1 MEEKIKKLKEKLE
14 KIGTRHL
21 LRMIGIHF
29 ITFANDA
36 KDVAEQ
42 SDIFNKTKL
51 MSPQKQYTY
60 LAGLLMSTDDKSKCA
75 ITKDESMSLDESMKL
90 YEELESDV
98 QEITS
103 EYVKNFLDTD
113 IKSNVE
119 VIKRNLV
126 SMEAFT
132 SYFDTGILR
141 YPEQTVKL
149 IRILYSPFDTELKDM
164 MGLEIE
170 DYISFYQLV
179 SDSFEKSMTS
189 SKHAV
194 DNIIDFL
201 NSFNPDAVDVEKE
214 FHRLMELDQGRAGT
228 ELQTAMDS
236 LSTLK
241 VSDVIQQFGDKKGNK
256 LLEIFGLYR
265 ASREFSYY
273 NEKNPFAAQP
283 LCWIDAGET
292 LFIVHPNFVL
302 NAIYDHITDILENP
316 QNRFAD
322 KYKRIKAETV
332 ENQFLLLLK
341 KIFGDNA
348 IYHTNVCEERGT
360 KEHDILIEFNDYIL
374 IAEAKA
380 SKVREPFF
388 NPEKAYKRVSDHFNS
403 DIGIGGAY
411 EQAIILKK
419 SIEEKETAILYEKKT
434 TKFEIKNISKK
445 KILPLVLT
453 LNQFGGLA
461 VNTSFL
467 LKKEE
472 GQPYP
477 WVCNW
482 HDFDNIIEIL
492 QYLNKTPEDFVN
504 YLAWRI
510 DNHVNVLSS
519 DELDVIEG
527 YFLDPELKNRIKSS
541 PAFFPPNGPK
551 LIDKIYFESHG
562 IEYEYPA
569 MNHTTMIKKKKIG
582 RNELCPC
589 GSGKKFKKC
598 CIGKGIFD

>member
-1 MEEKIKKLKEKLE
+1 MEKKIEKLKEKLQ
-14 KIGTRHL
+14 KIGTRDL
-21 LRMIGIHF
+21 LGMIGIHF
-29 ITFANDA
+29 LTFANDA
-36 KDVAEQ
+36 KGVAEQ
-42 SDIFNKTKL
+42 SDIFNKTNL

-60 LAGLLMSTDDKSKCA
+60 LAGLLMSTEDKSNGA
-75 ITKDESMSLDESMKL
+75 ITKDEDSGL
-90 YEELESDV
+90 YEDLERDV

-103 EYVKNFLDTD
+103 EYVKNFLDVD
-113 IKSNVE
+113 IESDATG
-119 VIKRNLV
+119 IKRNLV

-141 YPEQTVKL
+141 YPEQTVEL
-149 IRILYSPFDTELKDM
+149 IRILYSPFNSELNDM
-164 MGLEIE
+164 TGLEIE

-179 SDSFEKSMTS
+179 WDAFETSMNS
-189 SKHAV
+189 SKHAME
-194 DNIIDFL
+194 NIKKFL
-201 NSFNPDAVDVEKE
+201 NSLNPYAVNVEKE
-214 FHRLMELDQGRAGT
+214 YHRLMAFAQGAASI
-228 ELQTAMDS
+228 ELQTAMDA

-241 VSDVIQQFGDKKGNK
+241 ESDVIQQFGDIKGKK
-256 LLEIFGLYR
+256 LLEIFGLHR
-265 ASREFSYY
+265 ESRGFSYY
-273 NEKNPFAAQP
+273 NEKNPFAEQP

-302 NAIYDHITDILENP
+302 NAIYNYITDILERP
-316 QNRFAD
+316 QNKFVD

-341 KIFGDNA
+341 KIFGDSA
-348 IYHTNVCEERGT
+348 TYHTSVCEERGT
-360 KEHDILIEFNDYIL
+360 KEHDILIEFNDYII
-374 IAEAKA
+374 IAEVKA

-419 SIEEKETAILYEKKT
+419 FIEEKETATLYEKKT
-434 TKFEIKNISKK
+434 AKFMIENTSKK

-453 LNQFGGLA
+453 LNQFGSLA
-461 VNTSFL
+461 VNTSL
-467 LKKEE
+467 LLEKEE

-482 HDFDNIIEIL
+482 HDFEDIIEIL
-492 QYLNKTPEDFVN
+492 QYLNKTPEDFIN

-510 DNHVNVLSS
+510 DNHTNVLSS

-527 YFLDPELKNRIKSS
+527 YFLDPQLRSRIKSG
-541 PAFFPPNGPK
+541 PVFFPPNGPS
-551 LIDKIYFESHG
+551 LIDKIYFEKHG
-562 IEYEYPA
+562 IAYEHSA
-569 MNHTTMIKKKKIG
+569 IGHTPITKKKKIG
-582 RNELCPC
+582 RNEPCPC

-598 CIGKGIFD
+598 CIGKGIYD

>member
-1 MEEKIKKLKEKLE
+1 MEGKIKKLKERLQKMD
-14 KIGTRHL
+14 TRDL
-21 LRMIGIHF
+21 LGMIGIHF
-29 ITFANDA
+29 VTFANDA

-42 SDIFNKTKL
+42 SDIFTKTNL

-60 LAGLLMSTDDKSKCA
+60 LAGLLMSTEDKSDGDIIKN
-75 ITKDESMSLDESMKL
+75 EGSNL
-90 YEELESDV
+90 YEELEKDV

-103 EYVKNFLDTD
+103 EYVKNFLDIE
-113 IKSNVE
+113 IKSDVGK
-119 VIKRNLV
+119 IKKNLV

-149 IRILYSPFDTELKDM
+149 IRMLYNPFNSELNDLT
-164 MGLEIE
+164 GLEIE

-179 SDSFEKSMTS
+179 LDAYETSMSS
-189 SKHAV
+189 SKHAM
-194 DNIIDFL
+194 DNIKSFL
-201 NSFNPDAVDVEKE
+201 NSLNPYAADVEKE
-214 FHRLMELDQGRAGT
+214 YHKILEFAQGTAGV

-236 LSTLK
+236 LNTLK
-241 VSDVIQQFGDKKGNK
+241 ASDVIQHFGDIKGKK
-256 LLEIFGLYR
+256 LLEIFGLH
-265 ASREFSYY
+265 REPRRFSYY
-273 NEKNPFAAQP
+273 NEKNPFAEQP
-283 LCWIDAGET
+283 LCWIDACET
-292 LFIVHPNFVL
+292 LFIVHPDFVL
-302 NAIYDHITDILENP
+302 NAVYNHITDVLEYP
-316 QNRFAD
+316 QNKFAD
-322 KYKRIKAETV
+322 KYKRIKSEIV
-332 ENQFLLLLK
+332 EKQFLLLLQ
-341 KIFGDNA
+341 KIFGNNA
-348 IYHTNVCEERGT
+348 TYHTRVCEERGT

-374 IAEAKA
+374 IAEVKA

-419 SIEEKETAILYEKKT
+419 FIEENESVTLYENKT
-434 TKFEIKNISKK
+434 TKFVIENTSKK

-453 LNQFGGLA
+453 LNQFGSLA
-461 VNTSFL
+461 VNTSLL

-472 GQPYP
+472 NQPYP

-492 QYLNKTPEDFVN
+492 QYLNKTQKDFVN
-504 YLAWRI
+504 YLVWRI
-510 DNHVNVLSS
+510 DNHSNILSS

-527 YFLDPELKNRIKSS
+527 YFVDSQLKNCIKNQLV
-541 PAFFPPNGPK
+541 FFPPNGPS
-551 LIDKIYFESHG
+551 LIDKIYFEKHG
-562 IEYEYPA
+562 IPYEYSKI
-569 MNHTTMIKKKKIG
+569 NRTTITKKKKIG

-589 GSGKKFKKC
+589 GSEKKFKRC

>member
-1 MEEKIKKLKEKLE
+1 MEGKIKKLKERLQKMD
-14 KIGTRHL
+14 TRDL
-21 LRMIGIHF
+21 LGMIGIHF
-29 ITFANDA
+29 VTFANGA

-42 SDIFNKTKL
+42 SDIFTKTNL

-60 LAGLLMSTDDKSKCA
+60 LAGLLMSTEDKSDGDIIKN
-75 ITKDESMSLDESMKL
+75 EGSNL
-90 YEELESDV
+90 YEELEKDV

-103 EYVKNFLDTD
+103 EYVKNFLDIE
-113 IKSNVE
+113 IKSDVGK
-119 VIKRNLV
+119 IKKNLV

-149 IRILYSPFDTELKDM
+149 IRMLYNPFNSELNDLT
-164 MGLEIE
+164 GLEIE

-179 SDSFEKSMTS
+179 LDAYETSMSS
-189 SKHAV
+189 SKHAM
-194 DNIIDFL
+194 DNIKSFL
-201 NSFNPDAVDVEKE
+201 NSLNPYAADVEKE
-214 FHRLMELDQGRAGT
+214 YHKILEFAQGTAGV

-236 LSTLK
+236 LNTLK
-241 VSDVIQQFGDKKGNK
+241 ASDVIQHFGDIKGKK
-256 LLEIFGLYR
+256 LLEIFGLH
-265 ASREFSYY
+265 REPRRFSYY
-273 NEKNPFAAQP
+273 NEKNPFAEQP
-283 LCWIDAGET
+283 LCWIDACET
-292 LFIVHPNFVL
+292 LFIVHPDFVL
-302 NAIYDHITDILENP
+302 NAVYNHITDVLEYP
-316 QNRFAD
+316 QNKFAD
-322 KYKRIKAETV
+322 KYKRIKSEIV
-332 ENQFLLLLK
+332 EKQFLLLLQ
-341 KIFGDNA
+341 KIFGNNA
-348 IYHTNVCEERGT
+348 TYHTRVCEERGT

-374 IAEAKA
+374 IAEVKA

-419 SIEEKETAILYEKKT
+419 FIEENESVTLYENKT
-434 TKFEIKNISKK
+434 TKFVIENTSKK

-453 LNQFGGLA
+453 LNQFGSLA
-461 VNTSFL
+461 VNTSLL

-472 GQPYP
+472 NQPYP

-492 QYLNKTPEDFVN
+492 QYLNKTQKDFVN
-504 YLAWRI
+504 YLVWRI
-510 DNHVNVLSS
+510 DNHSNILSS

-527 YFLDPELKNRIKSS
+527 YFVDSQLENCIKNQLV
-541 PAFFPPNGPK
+541 FFPPNGPS
-551 LIDKIYFESHG
+551 LIDKIYFEKHG
-562 IEYEYPA
+562 IPYEYSKI
-569 MNHTTMIKKKKIG
+569 NRTTITKKKKIG

-589 GSGKKFKKC
+589 GSEKKFKRC

>member
-14 KIGTRHL
+14 KIGTRDL
-21 LRMIGIHF
+21 LGMIGIHF

-42 SDIFNKTKL
+42 SDIFNKTNL

-60 LAGLLMSTDDKSKCA
+60 LAGLLMSTDDKNNGT
-75 ITKDESMSLDESMKL
+75 ITKNEDSSL
-90 YEELESDV
+90 YEELEKDV

-103 EYVKNFLDTD
+103 EYAKNFLDID
-113 IKSNVE
+113 IESGVE
-119 VIKRNLV
+119 AIKRNLV

-141 YPEQTVKL
+141 YPEQTVEL
-149 IRILYSPFDTELKDM
+149 IRILYSPFDTELNDLT
-164 MGLEIE
+164 GLEIE

-179 SDSFEKSMTS
+179 LDSFENSMSS
-189 SKHAV
+189 SKYAV
-194 DNIIDFL
+194 DNIKNFL
-201 NSFNPDAVDVEKE
+201 NSFNPYAVDVEKE
-214 FHRLMELDQGRAGT
+214 FHRLMEFAQGTAGA

-236 LSTLK
+236 LNTLK
-241 VSDVIQQFGDKKGNK
+241 ASDVIQQFGDKKGNK

-265 ASREFSYY
+265 ESRDFSYY
-273 NEKNPFAAQP
+273 NGKNPFAAQP

-302 NAIYDHITDILENP
+302 NAVYNHITDILERP
-316 QNRFAD
+316 QNKFAD

-341 KIFGDNA
+341 KVFGDNA
-348 IYHTNVCEERGT
+348 TYHTSVCEERGT
-360 KEHDILIEFNDYIL
+360 KEHDILIEFNEYIL

-380 SKVREPFF
+380 SKVREPLF

-419 SIEEKETAILYEKKT
+419 FIEEKETAILYEKKT
-434 TKFEIKNISKK
+434 AKFVIENTSKK

-453 LNQFGGLA
+453 LNQFGSLA
-461 VNTSFL
+461 VNTSLL

-472 GQPYP
+472 SQPYP

-482 HDFDNIIEIL
+482 HDFDDIIEIL
-492 QYLNKTPEDFVN
+492 RYLDKTPEDFVN
-504 YLAWRI
+504 YLVWRI
-510 DNHVNVLSS
+510 DNHANVLSS

-527 YFLDPELKNRIKSS
+527 YFLDPKLRNRIESG
-541 PAFFPPNGPK
+541 PVFFPPNGPS
-551 LIDKIYFESHG
+551 LIDKIYFEKHG
-562 IEYEYPA
+562 IGYEYPT
-569 MNHTTMIKKKKIG
+569 MNHTTITKKRKIG